1 MRPLVPSQKLSYPE
15 VSQDRNYTVGVI
27 AFPHIS
33 SFRFLRMHR
42 DSTTATVPEGRF
54 HFTYTQTARLSRYA
68 CVIALN
74 TMTMQDE
81 GRYAVTIGNELG
93 EFQFFFWVHF
103 THGKPYILG
112 TRIAQW
118 LERRTHDRKVRGSS
132 SRRSGGRIFFSNF
145 LC

>member
-1 MRPLVPSQKLSYPE
+1 MRPPVPSEKLSLPE
-15 VSQDRNYTVGVI
+15 VSQDRNYTVDVI
-27 AFPHIS
+27 ASPPPT
-33 SFRFLRMHR
+33 SFRFQRMHS
-42 DSTTATVPEGRF
+42 DNTTATVPEGRF
-54 HFTYTQTARLSRYA
+54 HFTCTQTARLSRYA

-81 GRYAVTIGNELG
+81 GRYAITIGNELG

-112 TRIAQW
+112 ARIAQW
-118 LERRTHDRKVRGSS
+118 LERRSHDRKVRGFS

>member
-1 MRPLVPSQKLSYPE
+1 MRPPVLSQKPSFPE
-15 VSQDRNYTVGVI
+15 VSQDRNYTVDVI
-27 AFPHIS
+27 AFPLPS
-33 SFRFLRMHR
+33 SFRFLRVHS
-42 DSTTATVPEGRF
+42 DNTTSTVPEGRF
-54 HFTYTQTARLSRYA
+54 HFTCTQTARLSRYA

-81 GRYAVTIGNELG
+81 GRYAAAIGNELG
-93 EFQFFFWVHF
+93 EFQFFFLVHF

-112 TRIAQW
+112 ARIAQT
-118 LERRTHDRKVRGSS
+118 RDRKVRGSS